1 MTTNTNTDF
10 VQSVIGGLSGTFG
23 NAWDVNTSQLVVN
36 DSVEAGGWSTEASV
50 DDTIK
55 LHALLRYFTWVR
67 VRDELLL
74 DPNSYSADGESFNFS
89 RERLDKRVQE
99 TFAKA
104 SPYLP
109 EGQIEQGRVTYP
121 DDPYSIQGQIQ
132 HNA

>member
-1 MTTNTNTDF
+1 MTANTDF

-23 NAWDVNTSQLVVN
+23 NAWDSNLSQLVVN
-36 DSVEAGGWSTEASV
+36 DAVEAYGVSVEADATDV
-50 DDTIK
+50 VK

-99 TFAKA
+99 AFAKA

-121 DDPYSIQGQIQ
+121 EDPYSIQGQIQ